1 MIWACAYLLFV
12 IATAYGLRLV
22 APVFQRIND
31 LHWQALV
38 LIDIVAAFVIF
49 WALYVAGIIAE
60 RPRSGQ
66 TISAIC
72 GGGAA
77 RGVGWAVKAAAL
89 VDALFLVLTSQRAHC
104 DDAYRRWASP
114 LAF

>member
-12 IATAYGLRLV
+12 IATAYGLRLA
-22 APVFQRIND
+22 APIFQRVND
-31 LHWQALV
+31 LHWQVLV
-38 LIDIVAAFVIF
+38 LVDIVAAFVIF
-49 WALYVAGIIAE
+49 WPLYVAGVIIY

-72 GGGAA
+72 GAGAA

-89 VDALFLVLTSQRAHC
+89 VDALFLVLTSQRDHC
-104 DDAYRRWASP
+104 ADAYRRWASP
-114 LAF
+114 LSF